1 MSRTLP
7 QESQNSLQVQKRY
20 ELKVKAKSE
29 ETFGDL
35 EGFQCIWDIDGI
47 LKL

>member
-1 MSRTLP
+1 MSGTLP
-7 QESQNSLQVQKRY
+7 QKSQNSLQVQKRY

-29 ETFGDL
+29 RTFGDL